1 MKRLMTSES
10 QNITQN
16 PAGAPGNPGFS
27 AGKEFAKYTSLNV
40 LGMVGLSCYILADTF
55 FISKGLGANGLAA
68 LNLAI
73 PVYSFIHGCGLM
85 LGMGGGTKYS
95 ICQALHNS
103 RISGLSGDMLPQ
115 NPTKR
120 DTGAF
125 CRILRN
131 KGQAPD
137 SSENLRPDETAAD
150 SSENLC
156 PDEAADAS
164 RTPNASENAD
174 RVFTNMLYAAAALAV
189 CFVLAGIF
197 FSGRL
202 TRLLGAD
209 AEIAG
214 MTQTYL
220 RVILLFSPAFIMNNL
235 CICFVRNDGAPRL
248 SMLAMLGG
256 SFSNIILDYILIF
269 PLHMGILGAVLATGI
284 APLISMLILSG
295 HLLGGKRGFHTLREK
310 PRLSVILPCISLGFP
325 SLVTEVSSGIVII
338 IFNIIFLKLAGNVGI
353 AAYGVIAN
361 LSLVVVAVYNGIA
374 QGIQP
379 VISRAYGRKEEQT
392 VRQVFRYGLGTVLVL
407 SVLVYAVIF
416 LFADPIT
423 GIFNSE
429 GNARLQELAQSGMRL
444 YFTVA
449 PFVGFNILVSA
460 YFTSVER
467 AVPAQAV
474 SVIRGFVLIIPMA
487 FAMAA
492 AAGVTGV
499 WLAFPVTEGVVS
511 VMGLGMYWK
520 MRNRSR
526 KPFWE
531 RSGK

>member
-1 MKRLMTSES
+1 MTSES

-103 RISGLSGDMLPQ
+103 RISGFSKDSLPQ
-115 NPTKR
+115 NSTKR

-131 KGQAPD
+131 NGRAADSSENLHPD
-137 SSENLRPDETAAD
+137 ETAAGSSENLRPDETAAD

-164 RTPNASENAD
+164 RSPNASENAD

-392 VRQVFRYGLGTVLVL
+392 VRQVFRYGVGTVLVL
-407 SVLVYAVIF
+407 SVLVYAVMF

-429 GNARLQELAQSGMRL
+429 GNARLKELAQSGIRL

-487 FAMAA
+487 FVMAA

-520 MRNRSR
+520 MR
-526 KPFWE
+526 FLI
-531 RSGK
+531 

>member
-1 MKRLMTSES
+1 MKRLMASES
-10 QNITQN
+10 QNISQN

-95 ICQALHNS
+95 ICQALHDS
-103 RISGLSGDMLPQ
+103 RISGFSKDSLPQ

-125 CRILRN
+125 GRILRN
-131 KGQAPD
+131 NGRAAD
-137 SSENLRPDETAAD
+137 SSEHFRPDETAD
-150 SSENLC
+150 V
-156 PDEAADAS
+156 S
-164 RTPNASENAD
+164 RSQNASENAD

-248 SMLAMLGG
+248 SMLAVLGG

-295 HLLGGKRGFHTLREK
+295 HLLGGKRGFHTLQEK

-392 VRQVFRYGLGTVLVL
+392 VRQVFRYGVGTVLVL
-407 SVLVYAVIF
+407 SVLVYAVMF

-429 GNARLQELAQSGMRL
+429 GNARLQELAQSGMLL
-444 YFTVA
+444 YFTVV

-467 AVPAQAV
+467 AIPAQAV

-531 RSGK
+531 RSEK

>member
-1 MKRLMTSES
+1 MKRLMASES
-10 QNITQN
+10 QNNSQN
-16 PAGAPGNPGFS
+16 PAGDPGLS

-95 ICQALHNS
+95 ICQALHDS
-103 RISGLSGDMLPQ
+103 RISGFSKESLPK
-115 NPTKR
+115 N
-120 DTGAF
+120 
-125 CRILRN
+125 
-131 KGQAPD
+131 
-137 SSENLRPDETAAD
+137 
-150 SSENLC
+150 
-156 PDEAADAS
+156 
-164 RTPNASENAD
+164 PNASENAD

-392 VRQVFRYGLGTVLVL
+392 VRQVFRYGVGTVLVL
-407 SVLVYAVIF
+407 SVLVYAVMF

-492 AAGVTGV
+492 VAGVTGV

>member
-1 MKRLMTSES
+1 MKRLMASES
-10 QNITQN
+10 QNNSQN
-16 PAGAPGNPGFS
+16 PAGDPGFS

-95 ICQALHNS
+95 ICQALHDS
-103 RISGLSGDMLPQ
+103 RISGFSKESLPK
-115 NPTKR
+115 N
-120 DTGAF
+120 
-125 CRILRN
+125 
-131 KGQAPD
+131 
-137 SSENLRPDETAAD
+137 
-150 SSENLC
+150 
-156 PDEAADAS
+156 
-164 RTPNASENAD
+164 PNASENAD

>member
-1 MKRLMTSES
+1 MKRLMASES
-10 QNITQN
+10 QNNSQN
-16 PAGAPGNPGFS
+16 PAGDPGFS

-95 ICQALHNS
+95 ICQALHDS
-103 RISGLSGDMLPQ
+103 RISGFSKESLPK
-115 NPTKR
+115 N
-120 DTGAF
+120 
-125 CRILRN
+125 
-131 KGQAPD
+131 
-137 SSENLRPDETAAD
+137 
-150 SSENLC
+150 
-156 PDEAADAS
+156 
-164 RTPNASENAD
+164 PNASENAD

-310 PRLSVILPCISLGFP
+310 PRPSVILPCISLGFP

-379 VISRAYGRKEEQT
+379 VISRAYGKKEEQT
-392 VRQVFRYGLGTVLVL
+392 VRQVFRYGVGTVLVL
-407 SVLVYAVIF
+407 SVLVYAVMF